1 MTRHLEPEV
10 VVQFLREHPEFFVTH
25 AELFAAMTVPNPHG
39 GKAVSLMERQM
50 FTVKEKLRVQEQ
62 RLADLVRM
70 GVENDAIVEKL
81 AAWTRPLVS
90 ARDPADLPA
99 LVVEGLRKQ
108 FNVPFCALRIWDLES
123 TYDHLPCGQ
132 AVPVD
137 IITFANGLM
146 APHCGPNSGYSAASW
161 LEGEAK
167 SVAMLPLRVGAA
179 PQAFGLIVLG
189 SPDAARF
196 TAEMGV
202 AMLAR
207 MAVTASAALS
217 RLLPASKPAVA
228 SAGA

>member
-1 MTRHLEPEV
+1 MTRHLEPDTIA
-10 VVQFLREHPEFFVTH
+10 QFLREHPEFFNEYADV
-25 AELFAAMTVPNPHG
+25 FAAMTVPNPHG
-39 GKAVSLMERQM
+39 GKAVSLVERQLY
-50 FTVKEKLRVQEQ
+50 TVKEKLRVQEQ

-90 ARDPADLPA
+90 ARSPSDLPD

-108 FNVPFCALRIWDLES
+108 FNVPFCAMRIWELDVGFEKLS
-123 TYDHLPCGQ
+123 CGH

-137 IITFANGLM
+137 VITFANSLV
-146 APHCGPNSGYSAASW
+146 APHCGPNSGYAAAGW

-167 SVAMLPLRVGAA
+167 SLAMLPLRVGAA

-189 SPDAARF
+189 SPDPARF

-228 SAGA
+228 SAHG